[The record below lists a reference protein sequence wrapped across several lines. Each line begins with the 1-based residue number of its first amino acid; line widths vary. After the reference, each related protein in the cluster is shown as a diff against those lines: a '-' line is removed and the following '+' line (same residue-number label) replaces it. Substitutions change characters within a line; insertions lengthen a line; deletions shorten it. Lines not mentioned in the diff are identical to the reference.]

1 MNHYDSLEIHERAS
15 PEVVRAAYRSLIQR
29 FHPDRRPDDPEAAAR
44 AAALTQAYEVLS
56 DPVRRADYDRWLA
69 EQRTAAAPARSTQ
82 AAPAMPGAAA
92 RGAGAAG
99 RGRSAASARSRRAG
113 SLPWIWG
120 LLMLLMMAGTF
131 WLMRP
136 RHEAQEDWAAL
147 RQRFAAGGQTEQEL
161 RALIR
166 RRDALL
172 QQSPQLQER
181 MAAESRRDRE
191 SRTVDLL
198 DAPLDIVL
206 PAGLMRI
213 PRVSLV
219 LGSFD
224 SAALRSHIIKNRQVL
239 VEDLI
244 LALRKA
250 KGDWLAGPD
259 GETYLQGVIRDAL
272 VRSLGTQP
280 EEDFPSTWFESPGRY
295 GVVEVLL
302 PQRYRLQLPGGDPS
316 LPAAP

>member
-1 MNHYDSLEIHERAS
+1 MSHYDTLEIHERAS

-44 AAALTQAYEVLS
+44 AAALTEAYEVLS
-56 DPVRRADYDRWLA
+56 DPVRRAEYDRCLA
-69 EQRTAAAPARSTQ
+69 DQRAAAAARASQAAAVTPGAARARPSAPARS
-82 AAPAMPGAAA
+82 P
-92 RGAGAAG
+92 RGGG
-99 RGRSAASARSRRAG
+99 I
-113 SLPWIWG
+113 PWIWG
-120 LLMLLMMAGTF
+120 LLMLLMLAGTF

-136 RHEAQEDWAAL
+136 RHDAQDDWSAL
-147 RQRFAAGGQTEQEL
+147 RQRFAAGGQTEQDL

-172 QQSPQLQER
+172 QQSPELQQR
-181 MAAESRRDRE
+181 MAAESQRDRE

-213 PRVSLV
+213 PRLSLV

-224 SAALRSHIIKNRQVL
+224 TAALRGYIIKNRQVL
-239 VEDLI
+239 VEDVI
-244 LALRKA
+244 KALRKA
-250 KGDWLAGPD
+250 QGDGLAGPG
-259 GETYLQGVIRDAL
+259 GEAYVQGVIQDAL

-295 GVVEVLL
+295 GVVAVLL

-316 LPAAP
+316 LPATP